1 MRADEVPLVGAS
13 VAEQVRRDHVGVP
26 GEGRDNRLPSRA
38 AARDPV
44 HEKQDR
50 KTGVTGLA
58 AADPVTVHGDFRSP
72 HDRLWQ
78 CHARKHGP
86 AGHSRSTRPAT
97 AGTTSEGGEST
108 PTDAK
113 IVVGRAMKY
122 LAGAVLTRG

>member
-1 MRADEVPLVGAS
+1 MVTSAVRTIAS
-13 VAEQVRRDHVGVP
+13 G
-26 GEGRDNRLPSRA
+26 S
-38 AARDPV
+38 
-44 HEKQDR
+44 
-50 KTGVTGLA
+50 VTPA
-58 AADPVTVHGDFRSP
+58 SM
-72 HDRLWQ
+72 
-78 CHARKHGP
+78 GP